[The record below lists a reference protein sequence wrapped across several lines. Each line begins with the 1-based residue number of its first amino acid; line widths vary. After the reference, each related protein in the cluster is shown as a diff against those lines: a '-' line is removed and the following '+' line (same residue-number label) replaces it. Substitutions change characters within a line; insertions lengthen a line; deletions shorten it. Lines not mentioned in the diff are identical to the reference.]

1 MKTIL
6 KTYEVTYIYGVINP
20 EIRTKTI
27 ETTMQYISTSS
38 ESIKNNY
45 QKYVF

>member
-1 MKTIL
+1 MNVV
-6 KTYEVTYIYGVINP
+6 EVSKLLGHESV
-20 EIRTKTI
+20 